1 MTLPDFLTEDKYGF
15 IHLAGHRIGLMHV
28 VELYKEGY
36 APELLL
42 DQFPTL
48 TLALIHK
55 VIGFY
60 LDNQAEVDAYVARCR
75 EEIDRQAAAPAQG
88 PDHAELRRR
97 MESLRTARGA

>member
-1 MTLPDFLTEDKYGF
+1 MTLRSAFSFAPGGW
-15 IHLAGHRIGLMHV
+15 HGHPPHRGL

-36 APELLL
+36 TPEMLL

-55 VIGFY
+55 VIGFC
-60 LDNQAEVDAYVARCR
+60 LDNQADVDAYVARCR
-75 EEIDRQAAAPAQG
+75 EEIDRQAAAPRQG